1 MNLRHI
7 EQRIIAL
14 AYKYQPKPTRTGKMR
29 GVAGSKDV
37 MELLRMVQELMAEV
51 KRLQ

>member
-1 MNLRHI
+1 MNMRHI

-29 GVAGSKDV
+29 GVAGSKDI
-37 MELLRMVQELMAEV
+37 MELLWMVQELMAEV
-51 KRLQ
+51 RRLQ